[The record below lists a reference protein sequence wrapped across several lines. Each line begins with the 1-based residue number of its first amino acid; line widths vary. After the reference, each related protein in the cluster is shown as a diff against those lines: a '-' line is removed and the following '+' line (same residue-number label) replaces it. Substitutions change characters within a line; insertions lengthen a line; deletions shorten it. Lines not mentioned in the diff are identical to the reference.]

1 MHHFQTPV
9 VDEPGQD
16 LPLILGLRSMR
27 SKDGVL
33 EMAAGKERLTFPG
46 AGGYSIQWMP
56 GAQHFPLVPAPSG
69 HLILPCGEYQ
79 KIQKHG
85 GLQRTTTTFHATPSR
100 GCPEVQDGDKV
111 WVDCAMESRTVVSRP
126 DEVGTSSHSASSS
139 L

>member
-1 MHHFQTPV
+1 MRVGSRPAYRITGGSQNEADLHHFQTPV

-46 AGGYSIQWMP
+46 PGGYSIQWMP

-69 HLILPCGEYQ
+69 HLVLPCGEYQ
-79 KIQKHG
+79 KIQQQG
-85 GLQRTTTTFHATPSR
+85 GLQRTATTFHATSPS
-100 GCPEVQDGDKV
+100 GPAVPEAPSQGL
-111 WVDCAMESRTVVSRP
+111 
-126 DEVGTSSHSASSS
+126 SSTQ
-139 L
+139 